1 MVKFSQLKGV
11 NLLTVK
17 ELKESI
23 RKFTGEINSRIATAY
38 AENMVTPQIDK
49 IINKLQ
55 KYGGKPSIANKSRD
69 YIGLGFRGK
78 KKGGEF
84 GLEAQYKELSRY
96 LLNDVWTPEGM
107 KAQSEQYQ
115 KIYEKFINN
124 QKVDWTYE
132 KWRDFVNFMDNA
144 SSEILNA
151 FGYEKTSNHR
161 GSKSAEISEKNTDIL
176 SIYEAAYENKNINLN
191 DLMQK
196 VYEELPEGGDQD
208 TALEMLK
215 QAIKENMS

>member
-1 MVKFSQLKGV
+1 M
-11 NLLTVK
+11 TVK
-17 ELKESI
+17 ELKVKI
-23 RKFTGEINSRIATAY
+23 RELTEQMNVRIAEAF
-38 AENMVTPQIDK
+38 AENKITPQIDR
-49 IINKLQ
+49 IIEKLQ
-55 KYGGKPSIANKSRD
+55 RYGGKPSIRNKSRD

-84 GLEAQYKELSRY
+84 GLEAQLKELTRY
-96 LLNDVWTPEGM
+96 LANDVWTPEGM
-107 KAQSEQYQ
+107 KAQSEYYQ
-115 KIYEKFINN
+115 QIYDSFKKN
-124 QKVDWTYE
+124 QKVDWSYE

-151 FGYEKTSNHR
+151 FGYEKTSNHK
-161 GSKSAEISEKNTDIL
+161 GSKSAEISEKNIDIL

-191 DLMQK
+191 DLMRK